1 MGKAQTQPHVL
12 LEFVGGPFDGH
23 HQTISVPAEEL
34 AQTVALPVNDNV
46 FRMLEGKL
54 RGPAQPSRT
63 VALYELSH
71 HAGWQYR
78 FLGSRRAAEFNLE
91 SWQV

>member
-1 MGKAQTQPHVL
+1 MRNLQSAPHTL

-23 HQTISVPAEEL
+23 HQSIAVLPDQL
-34 AQTVALPVNDNV
+34 AQTVALPVNENV
-46 FRMLEGKL
+46 FRMLDGKL

-63 VALYELSH
+63 VALYELH
-71 HAGWQYR
+71 QGAPWQYR
-78 FLGSRRAAEFNLE
+78 FLGSRMASEFNLE